1 MIVAKGSPM
10 KKIIPVFL
18 ITALLSGCSGLA
30 PLLQLVATPTSV
42 PPTETFTPAPTV
54 TQVPTQDLFATA
66 TFTPTSLLPTFDNVE
81 EPTLD
86 SSLPT
91 DLPTPF
97 PTFAPPSNAGGYF
110 TPKNEGF
117 LAVLISNNV
126 LYWNAGP
133 CMPRSVK
140 FSAFV
145 ADLVNTEKVLL
156 FMRLREKKNTLN
168 ITDWGGGA
176 IMTKAENG
184 SFNYTITPKNI
195 SKYYR
200 FKDAWV
206 EYQLVALNVDNL
218 VVGRTQVYDRN
229 VSLVRCM
236 PVP

>member
-1 MIVAKGSPM
+1 M
-10 KKIIPVFL
+10 KKTLPVLL
-18 ITALLSGCSGLA
+18 ITTLLSGCSSLA
-30 PLLQLVATPTSV
+30 PLLQLAATPTFS

-54 TQVPTQDLFATA
+54 TQLPTQDLFATA
-66 TFTPTSLLPTFDNVE
+66 TYTPTSLLPTFDGVE

-86 SSLPT
+86 PSRPT
-91 DLPTPF
+91 EPPTPF
-97 PTFAPPSNAGGYF
+97 PTFAPPSNTGNYF

-140 FSAFV
+140 FAAFV
-145 ADLVNTEKVLL
+145 ADLINTDKVLL

-168 ITDWGGGA
+168 ITDWGGGG
-176 IMTKAENG
+176 IMLKADNG
-184 SFNYTITPKNI
+184 SFTYTVTPKNI

-206 EYQLVALNVDNL
+206 EYQLVALNEDNG
-218 VVGRTQVYDRN
+218 VVGRTQVYDRS

>member
-1 MIVAKGSPM
+1 M
-10 KKIIPVFL
+10 KKILPVLL
-18 ITALLSGCSGLA
+18 ITALLSGCSSLA
-30 PLLQLVATPTSV
+30 PLLQLAATPTAA

-54 TQVPTQDLFATA
+54 TSVPTQDLFATA
-66 TFTPTSLLPTFDNVE
+66 TFTVTSIMSSANDGEVE
-81 EPTLD
+81 VTEDPSNPDDT
-86 SSLPT
+86 
-91 DLPTPF
+91 PTPL
-97 PTFAPPSNAGGYF
+97 PTFAPPPNTGNYF

-145 ADLVNTEKVLL
+145 ADLVNTDKVLL

-176 IMTKAENG
+176 IMSRAENG
-184 SFNYTITPKNI
+184 SFNYTVTPKNI

-206 EYQLVALNVDNL
+206 EYQLVAINEDNL

>member
-1 MIVAKGSPM
+1 M
-10 KKIIPVFL
+10 KKILPVL
-18 ITALLSGCSGLA
+18 LLVSLLSGCSSLA
-30 PLLQLVATPTSV
+30 PLLELALTPTPA

-54 TQVPTQDLFATA
+54 TQFPTQDLFATA
-66 TFTPTSLLPTFDNVE
+66 TSTPTSLIPTFNETE
-81 EPTLD
+81 EPTVD
-86 SSLPT
+86 PSQPT
-91 DLPTPF
+91 YTPTPL
-97 PTFAPPSNAGGYF
+97 PTFAPPSSNSGVF

-126 LYWNAGP
+126 LYWNEGP

-140 FSAFV
+140 FAAFV
-145 ADLVNTEKVLL
+145 SDLVNTERVLL

-176 IMTKAENG
+176 IMSKADNG
-184 SFNYTITPKNI
+184 SFTYTITPKNI

-200 FKDAWV
+200 FKDAWL
-206 EYQLVALNVDNL
+206 EYQLVALNTDNL

-236 PVP
+236 PVGQ